1 MSDQTTS
8 KTRNRQSILDLR
20 SINLR
25 NDELKH
31 FYLISA
37 AILTFFPFWL
47 MFVVSFKTLPQFY
60 QNVLSLDFPLH
71 FANYSV
77 ASKIVSKYILNSII
91 VAVATVGGVVFVY
104 SL

>member
-1 MSDQTTS
+1 MSSQTKS
-8 KTRNRQSILDLR
+8 KTRKPQSTVNLK
-20 SINLR
+20 SINFR

-31 FYLISA
+31 LYLISA

-60 QNVLSLDFPLH
+60 QNVLSLDFPLN

-91 VAVATVGGVVFVY
+91 LPY
-104 SL
+104 LNS

>member
-8 KTRNRQSILDLR
+8 KTRNRQYILGLKSI
-20 SINLR
+20 SLR

-47 MFVVSFKTLPQFY
+47 MFVVSFKTLQFY
-60 QNVLSLDFPLH
+60 QNVLSLDFH
-71 FANYSV
+71 
-77 ASKIVSKYILNSII
+77 
-91 VAVATVGGVVFVY
+91 
-104 SL
+104 